1 MVFSCL
7 SKWVDGFGASAP
19 IRHALFRRGTPA
31 GDYRPHI
38 RIGYDDRAVA
48 L

>member
-7 SKWVDGFGASAP
+7 FKWLADLVLLRARWAP

-31 GDYRPHI
+31 AITGR
-38 RIGYDDRAVA
+38 VFQ
-48 L
+48 LL